1 MPVLT
6 LRTKAQL
13 LHEQSQRKEWH
24 MQSTNIRQIKA
35 ALWQQAF
42 LGGTQVSCP
51 IGRIMAI
58 KKRKGQLLALI
69 RGWGQWYTVE
79 SVRIE

>member
-6 LRTKAQL
+6 LRTKTQL

-42 LGGTQVSCP
+42 LGDTGKLSHQAYYGDQEKEGATPGADPWV
-51 IGRIMAI
+51 GAVVHR
-58 KKRKGQLLALI
+58 
-69 RGWGQWYTVE
+69 
-79 SVRIE
+79 